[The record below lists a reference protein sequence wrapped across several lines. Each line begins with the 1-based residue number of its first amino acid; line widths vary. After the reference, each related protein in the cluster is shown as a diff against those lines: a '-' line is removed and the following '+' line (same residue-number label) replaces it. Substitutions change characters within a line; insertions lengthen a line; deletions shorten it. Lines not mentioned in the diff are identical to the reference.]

1 MYVVESVY
9 LEIFFLYWFLPFAVC
24 WFEPNHISFGRSKL
38 VGQRLMKS
46 LAFIRPSV
54 TKFCQDWIIS
64 LADHNIQ

>member
-1 MYVVESVY
+1 MYVGESVS
-9 LEIFFLYWFLPFAVC
+9 LEIFFLYWFLPFAVR
-24 WFEPNHISFGRSKL
+24 WFEPNQISFGRSTL
-38 VGQRLMKS
+38 VEQRLMKS